1 MTITS
6 RRNHSSDERA
16 VELRQT
22 WSDTTLYTC
31 WLSGGG
37 RGGGGWGGVGALGW
51 GGGAGWCGGGWGE
64 GRGARGEGRGAR
76 GEGRGARGEGRGA
89 RGEGRGAR
97 GEGRGARGEGRGAR
111 GEGRRFVNQSI
122 VYLLGFIIGFATNS
136 SQVHIL
142 FLYLPG
148 YDNHHYSAD
157 S

>member
-1 MTITS
+1 MHRLAATGILLTITS

-37 RGGGGWGGVGALGW
+37 RGEAGVGWGRWGGVGALG
-51 GGGAGWCGGGWGE
+51 GVVVA
-64 GRGARGEGRGAR
+64 GARGEGRGAR

-97 GEGRGARGEGRGAR
+97 G
-111 GEGRRFVNQSI
+111 
-122 VYLLGFIIGFATNS
+122 
-136 SQVHIL
+136 
-142 FLYLPG
+142 
-148 YDNHHYSAD
+148 DD
-157 S
+157 